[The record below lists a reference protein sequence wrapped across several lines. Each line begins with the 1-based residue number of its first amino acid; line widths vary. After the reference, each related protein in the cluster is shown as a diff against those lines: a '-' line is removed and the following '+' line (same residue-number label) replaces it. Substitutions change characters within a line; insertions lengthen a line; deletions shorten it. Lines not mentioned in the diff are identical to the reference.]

1 MTDYHLPTLTLPFA
15 VQANPSV
22 AAAERHT
29 ADWLRYFDLIKSSA
43 ANKKFE
49 AAKFWVLS
57 SAAYPQASADDLLM
71 INDWIAW
78 LFIQDD
84 FFDEARVGRQSRRMQ
99 AYVEAALGVL
109 RQSRLA
115 TVRDDGALLAGLSEL
130 WQRMRT
136 RMDADLAARFVMAFE
151 SYTTACL
158 WELENRS
165 YGYAPTEGEYVLMR
179 RDTSG
184 FRPCAVL
191 IEMSLGVAMPTRS
204 REHPVVRRMTDLT
217 NDVLSWTNDLFS
229 STKEASRNDM
239 HNLVLILAQQMPLPQ
254 AMALVAERIQNAVTE
269 FVSLSEALPATSGEA
284 DGLTQRYVDGLK
296 HWMAANLHWSI
307 ETGRYVA
314 KPADAGQ
321 DYDASRL
328 IG

>member
-1 MTDYHLPTLTLPFA
+1 
-15 VQANPSV
+15 
-22 AAAERHT
+22 
-29 ADWLRYFDLIKSSA
+29 
-43 ANKKFE
+43 
-49 AAKFWVLS
+49 
-57 SAAYPQASADDLLM
+57 
-71 INDWIAW
+71 
-78 LFIQDD
+78 
-84 FFDEARVGRQSRRMQ
+84 MQ

-130 WQRMRT
+130 WQRMRA
-136 RMDADLAARFVMAFE
+136 RMDADLAARFVMAFQ

-165 YGYAPTEGEYVLMR
+165 YGYLPTEGEYVLMR

-184 FRPCAVL
+184 FRPCALLV
-191 IEMSLGVAMPTRS
+191 EMSLGVAMPTRV
-204 REHPVVRRMTDLT
+204 REHPVLRRMTDLT

-229 STKEASRNDM
+229 ASKESSRNDM
-239 HNLVLILAQQMPLPQ
+239 HNLVLILAQQMALPQ
-254 AMALVAERIQNAVTE
+254 AMTLVAERIESAVSE
-269 FVSLSEALPATSGEA
+269 LMSLSETLLASSGEA

-314 KPADAGQ
+314 KPVDAGQ